1 MLEEDKTS
9 AVGGILVKCQALHR
23 TVNGGGKAR
32 SRCHGLLVGCWWARS
47 TGRSVTT
54 LGLHAFVPAVLEEF
68 GPRST
73 QERMEAL
80 NVAGVVRAQQQ
91 AAGAWLRARAHHIG
105 SRGVLLE
112 SALWHQR

>member
-1 MLEEDKTS
+1 M
-9 AVGGILVKCQALHR
+9 
-23 TVNGGGKAR
+23 
-32 SRCHGLLVGCWWARS
+32 
-47 TGRSVTT
+47 TT
-54 LGLHAFVPAVLEEF
+54 LVLHAFVPAVLEEF
-68 GPRST
+68 GPRPT

-91 AAGAWLRARAHHIG
+91 AAGARLRARAHHIG